1 MDAPTRRLTAAVLI
15 YLVGI
20 VAVAMIS
27 YMLERQRYL
36 EDIDARLYAAASNL
50 PTLLPDDFHDIAR
63 TADAITPEQ
72 DRHNLELLTQ
82 HAKTADMTYIY
93 SYVMVDGEIYFT
105 TCNYTEADVKNDQ
118 VVTYWTDYPEGAQ
131 KYYDAMYATEPVY
144 VTAGDRWG
152 LFRTILLPL
161 KSPGGLPYVAAA
173 DMDITVIEQALIDD
187 MLYVFGFSLL
197 LAFIVAPLIWAYH
210 KTHSEMNTELRG
222 LNSQLQDDIHQA
234 RILEKELK
242 KATQVA
248 EDASKV
254 KSQFL
259 SNMSHEL
266 RTPINGVL
274 GVNQLLLETELDEEQ
289 REFTELSAYS
299 AQILLDTVNQILDTA
314 AIEANGLVLRPE
326 VIDTQVFFNNLSKM
340 FSAQAAAK
348 KLDVVIYL
356 DESIPQ
362 QLEFDAVRLRQV
374 FINLIANALK
384 FTSIGGV
391 SVSVHW
397 RNGELSAEIRDTGI
411 GIPPEAQQSVF
422 EIFHQIDNSH
432 SRQHDGNGL
441 GLSIAQKICELM
453 SGRLRL
459 EHSSPEGSLFSFS
472 VKTPAVSHD
481 TIPRLLLSENSS
493 VLCVTQSVL
502 LKDWFEKEG
511 QGNIQVLASTEILPL
526 SEAKYLLVDQEIPG
540 IDWSDLIQRCQQSS
554 VKLVGLM
561 FAGQH
566 LDKGIEQHVQL
577 MRKPLTRQQLEK
589 IIQGT

>member
-1 MDAPTRRLTAAVLI
+1 MDRATRRLTAAVLI

-20 VAVAMIS
+20 IAVAFIS

-222 LNSQLQDDIHQA
+222 LNHQLQDDIHQA
-234 RILEKELK
+234 KILEKELK
-242 KATQVA
+242 QATQIA

-274 GVNQLLLETELDEEQ
+274 GVNQLLLETDLDEEQ
-289 REFTELSAYS
+289 REFTELSAHS
-299 AQILLDTVNQILDTA
+299 AQILLDTVNQILDAA

-326 VIDTQVFFNNLSKM
+326 VIDTQIFFNNLSKM

-362 QLEFDAVRLRQV
+362 HLEFDAVRLRQV

-397 RNGELSAEIRDTGI
+397 RNGELSAEVRDTGI

-453 SGRLRL
+453 NGRLRL

-481 TIPRLLLSENSS
+481 TIPRLPLSENSS

-540 IDWSDLIQRCQQSS
+540 IDWSDLIHRCQQSS

-589 IIQGT
+589 IIQDT

>member
-1 MDAPTRRLTAAVLI
+1 MDRATRRLTAAVLI

-20 VAVAMIS
+20 IAVAFIS

-50 PTLLPDDFHDIAR
+50 PGLLPEDFHDIAR

-72 DRHNLELLTQ
+72 DRHNLELLTR

-187 MLYVFGFSLL
+187 MLYVLGFSLL

-222 LNSQLQDDIHQA
+222 LNHQLQDDINQA
-234 RILEKELK
+234 KILEKELK
-242 KATQVA
+242 QATQIA

-274 GVNQLLLETELDEEQ
+274 GVNQLLLETDLDEEQ
-289 REFTELSAYS
+289 REFTELSAHS

-384 FTSIGGV
+384 FTSTGGV
-391 SVSVHW
+391 SVNVHW
-397 RNGELSAEIRDTGI
+397 HNGELNADVRDTGI

-472 VKTPAVSHD
+472 VKTPAVSHN
-481 TIPRLLLSENSS
+481 TIPRLSLSENSS
-493 VLCVTQSVL
+493 VLCVTQSTL

-511 QGNIQVLASTEILPL
+511 QGNIQVLTSTEILSL
-526 SEAKYLLVDQEIPG
+526 SEAKYLLVDQEIPD
-540 IDWSDLIQRCQQSS
+540 IDWSDLIHRCQQSS

>member
-1 MDAPTRRLTAAVLI
+1 MDAATRRLTAAILI
-15 YLVGI
+15 YMVGI
-20 VAVAMIS
+20 IAVAFIS

-50 PTLLPDDFHDIAR
+50 PGLLPEDFHDIAR
-63 TADAITPEQ
+63 TADAISPEQ
-72 DRHNLELLTQ
+72 DRENLELLTR

-105 TCNYTEADVKNDQ
+105 TCNYTEDDIKNDQ

-222 LNSQLQDDIHQA
+222 LNRQLQDDIHQA
-234 RILEKELK
+234 KILEKELK
-242 KATQVA
+242 QATQIA

-266 RTPINGVL
+266 RTPINGIL
-274 GVNQLLLETELDEEQ
+274 GVNQLLLDTRLDDEQ
-289 REFTELSAYS
+289 REFTELSAHS

-326 VIDTQVFFNNLSKM
+326 VVDSQRFFNDLSKM
-340 FSAQAAAK
+340 FSAQVAAK
-348 KLDVVIYL
+348 KLDLVVHL
-356 DESIPQ
+356 GNDLPA

-384 FTSIGGV
+384 FTSEGGV
-391 SVSVHW
+391 SICVHW
-397 RNGELSAEIRDTGI
+397 LDGVLSAEVRDTGI
-411 GIPPEAQQSVF
+411 GIPEDAQQSVF

-432 SRQHDGNGL
+432 SRQHAGNGL

-453 SGRLRL
+453 QGSLRL
-459 EHSSPEGSLFSFS
+459 EQSSADGSLFSFTVQTPS
-472 VKTPAVSHD
+472 VTRERIQS
-481 TIPRLLLSENSS
+481 LSVARTSS
-493 VLCVTQSVL
+493 VLCVTQSAL
-502 LKDWFEKEG
+502 LSGWLDKES
-511 QGNIQVLASTEILPL
+511 QETIHILPSTEQISL
-526 SEAKYLLVDQEIPG
+526 EGMTHLLVDNSLG
-540 IDWSDLIQRCQQSS
+540 DVDWASLVSRCQQAS
-554 VKLVGLM
+554 VKLIALM
-561 FAGQH
+561 YAGEH
-566 LDKGIEQHVQL
+566 LDQEIEAQVQL
-577 MRKPLTRQQLEK
+577 MRKPLTRKQLSQM
-589 IIQGT
+589 IQ